1 MYIHIYIYPY
11 IYIHLYTFIY
21 KHQGNLPPYR
31 LALVEFIFQKL
42 DTNHDSEIDEDELVT
57 YFTNSA
63 HPEILSG
70 IHIYMYV
77 YI

>member
-1 MYIHIYIYPY
+1 
-11 IYIHLYTFIY
+11 
-21 KHQGNLPPYR
+21 LPPYR

-70 IHIYMYV
+70 IYMYK
-77 YI
+77 YIYICMYI